1 MGGMSQLRGLSGLKT
16 KPRQLL
22 KLLNLPWTLSEHKS
36 RPADPVLRLWEG
48 SPVGWYCLQS
58 CWRFFAVRCGG
69 GGTSVVMEL
78 GNQAVPEGSPSSHH
92 RPASKQ
98 ILLALSFCD
107 CEVREPLKEPSV
119 PVSSF

>member
-58 CWRFFAVRCGG
+58 C
-69 GGTSVVMEL
+69 
-78 GNQAVPEGSPSSHH
+78 
-92 RPASKQ
+92 
-98 ILLALSFCD
+98 
-107 CEVREPLKEPSV
+107 
-119 PVSSF
+119 